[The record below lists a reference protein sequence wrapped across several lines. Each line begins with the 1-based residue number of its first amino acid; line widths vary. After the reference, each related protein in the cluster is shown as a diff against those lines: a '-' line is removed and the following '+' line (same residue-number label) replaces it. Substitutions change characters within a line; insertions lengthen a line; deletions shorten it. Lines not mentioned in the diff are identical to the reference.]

1 MQYPNVIPSLSTDA
15 SAVDRRVQ
23 VAYARAWE
31 SLVETHRAEAAN
43 FVEALAPLVTVDEAL
58 DAYFREVPVP
68 LGMRDAV
75 RTGAFLRLD
84 FSALD
89 APGTDRTPSGW
100 ALLNPGTFLGV
111 TRRMALATQEARR
124 RSVLATARA
133 LEGLAATHKQN
144 ALDLAATRTGSS
156 EEGVR
161 HYIRTMDLPAHQAQ
175 MVYQQALAAMADH
188 ELADAPGTTEDSAPV
203 AVAPAATRIPFLKVW
218 ATSQLALAAGQ
229 RGSGAVS
236 FLAHAS

>member
-1 MQYPNVIPSLSTDA
+1 MQVPNAIPSLPSDA
-15 SAVDRRVQ
+15 SAADRRMQ

-31 SLVETHRAEAAN
+31 ALLETHRAEAAS

-84 FSALD
+84 FAALD
-89 APGTDRTPSGW
+89 APAGEQTPRGW
-100 ALLNPGTFLGV
+100 ALLNPGTLIGV
-111 TRRMALATQEARR
+111 TRRVASATQEARR

-133 LEGLAATHKQN
+133 LEGIAGTHKQN
-144 ALDLAATRTGSS
+144 AIDIAATRPGSS

-161 HYIRTMDLPAHQAQ
+161 HYIRTMDLPTQAAQ
-175 MVYQQALAAMADH
+175 MVYQQALAAMAVD
-188 ELADAPGTTEDSAPV
+188 ELSERPESLEAPAPV
-203 AVAPAATRIPFLKVW
+203 SEPTPTKIPFLKVW
-218 ATSQLALAAGQ
+218 A
-229 RGSGAVS
+229 R
-236 FLAHAS
+236 AS

>member
-1 MQYPNVIPSLSTDA
+1 MQFPNAVPSLAPGASTA
-15 SAVDRRVQ
+15 DRRVQ

-31 SLVETHRAEAAN
+31 ALVETHRAEAAI

-84 FSALD
+84 FSTLD
-89 APGTDRTPSGW
+89 VPASGATPTGW
-100 ALLNPGTFLGV
+100 ALLNPGTFFGL

-133 LEGLAATHKQN
+133 LESIAATHKQN
-144 ALDLAATRTGSS
+144 AIDLAAIRGGSS

-161 HYIRTMDLPAHQAQ
+161 HYIKTMDLPAHQAQ
-175 MVYQQALAAMADH
+175 MVYQQALAAMAEQ
-188 ELADAPGTTEDSAPV
+188 ELADAPEPALTPA
-203 AVAPAATRIPFLKVW
+203 AAAPAATRIPFLKVW
-218 ATSQLALAAGQ
+218 A
-229 RGSGAVS
+229 R
-236 FLAHAS
+236 AS

>member
-1 MQYPNVIPSLSTDA
+1 
-15 SAVDRRVQ
+15 
-23 VAYARAWE
+23 
-31 SLVETHRAEAAN
+31 
-43 FVEALAPLVTVDEAL
+43 
-58 DAYFREVPVP
+58 
-68 LGMRDAV
+68 
-75 RTGAFLRLD
+75 
-84 FSALD
+84 
-89 APGTDRTPSGW
+89 
-100 ALLNPGTFLGV
+100 
-111 TRRMALATQEARR
+111 MALATQEARR

-175 MVYQQALAAMADH
+175 MVYQQALAAMAEH
-188 ELADAPGTTEDSAPV
+188 ELADAPGPPRTPPRSRSLPR
-203 AVAPAATRIPFLKVW
+203 PTRIPFLKVW

-236 FLAHAS
+236 FLAP

>member
-1 MQYPNVIPSLSTDA
+1 MQIPNAIPSLTPNA
-15 SAVDRRVQ
+15 SAADRQVQ

-31 SLVETHRAEAAN
+31 ALVETHRTEAAS
-43 FVEALAPLVTVDEAL
+43 FVEALAPLVSVDEAL

-89 APGTDRTPSGW
+89 APSPDGTPSGW

-111 TRRMALATQEARR
+111 TRRMASATQEARR
-124 RSVLATARA
+124 RMTLAAARA
-133 LEGLAATHKQN
+133 LEGIAATHKSN
-144 ALDLAATRTGSS
+144 ALMLAGTRSGSS
-156 EEGVR
+156 EDGVR

-175 MVYQQALAAMADH
+175 MVYQQALAAMAEV
-188 ELADAPGTTEDSAPV
+188 ELDVPV
-203 AVAPAATRIPFLKVW
+203 EAEAVVAAPAPTRIPFLKVW
-218 ATSQLALAAGQ
+218 A
-229 RGSGAVS
+229 R
-236 FLAHAS
+236 AS